1 VKAREMRCYRHV
13 QTQDDGC
20 NKKPVTILMMMH
32 NSNGIVDKTSTKT
45 GEPVRKPRPVLD
57 YNKGTGGG
65 GGGGQN
71 GPAACILPSHEP
83 LSERVQQ
90 LSL

>member
-1 VKAREMRCYRHV
+1 MYRHKMMAV
-13 QTQDDGC
+13 KWQD
-20 NKKPVTILMMMH
+20 KKPVTILMMMH

-45 GEPVRKPRPVLD
+45 GEPVRKQRPVLD
-57 YNKGTGGG
+57 YDKGTGG